1 MRSITKG
8 LVGVFFVLLICL
20 GSLFWWQQLKL
31 IKTTTPSSNQETQKS
46 SSSTS
51 SPQSSSTITSSSQQ
65 MTEVIDAN
73 SILPAEVIGTWSGS
87 QDKYDL
93 PLEKTY
99 IINQDGSGQATWSY
113 NGQSGTDNFKINQI
127 EEVGDH
133 LYRIVDGDNINL
145 FHDDDI
151 GGAFVS
157 YQYGFSIVDGVLH
170 VVYWQQTYDTN
181 GSGNVTIPYDYNKPS
196 YIIDYYKVS

>member
-20 GSLFWWQQLKL
+20 GSLFWWQQVKL

-87 QDKYDL
+87 QDKYGL

-99 IINQDGSGQATWSY
+99 IINQDGSG
-113 NGQSGTDNFKINQI
+113 
-127 EEVGDH
+127 
-133 LYRIVDGDNINL
+133 
-145 FHDDDI
+145 
-151 GGAFVS
+151 
-157 YQYGFSIVDGVLH
+157 
-170 VVYWQQTYDTN
+170 
-181 GSGNVTIPYDYNKPS
+181 
-196 YIIDYYKVS
+196 